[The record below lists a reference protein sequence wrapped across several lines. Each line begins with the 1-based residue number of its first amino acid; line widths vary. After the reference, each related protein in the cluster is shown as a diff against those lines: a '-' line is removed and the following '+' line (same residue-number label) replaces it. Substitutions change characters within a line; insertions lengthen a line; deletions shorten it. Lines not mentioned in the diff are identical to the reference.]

1 MRNDEGVKAR
11 GIFCLFFTVLF
22 VDWWKMSSLP
32 HTMVDPIFEVSLL
45 EITKNWLCPS
55 VLMPHHAKI
64 SSCSSKCP
72 RVTSQDSSDRSHSFD
87 FNQINHLCC
96 LAVETFPKSLEGVYY
111 FISYTANI
119 LDVIL
124 LIKSDFFEA
133 IRLISKVSSQFMAY
147 LSARSRTDQ
156 P

>member
-1 MRNDEGVKAR
+1 MTDL
-11 GIFCLFFTVLF
+11 I
-22 VDWWKMSSLP
+22 
-32 HTMVDPIFEVSLL
+32 
-45 EITKNWLCPS
+45 
-55 VLMPHHAKI
+55 
-64 SSCSSKCP
+64 
-72 RVTSQDSSDRSHSFD
+72 SFD
-87 FNQINHLCC
+87 FNQINHLRC

>member
-1 MRNDEGVKAR
+1 MTDL
-11 GIFCLFFTVLF
+11 I
-22 VDWWKMSSLP
+22 
-32 HTMVDPIFEVSLL
+32 
-45 EITKNWLCPS
+45 
-55 VLMPHHAKI
+55 
-64 SSCSSKCP
+64 
-72 RVTSQDSSDRSHSFD
+72 SFD
-87 FNQINHLCC
+87 FNQINHLRC

-147 LSARSRTDQ
+147 LLARSRTDQ
-156 P
+156 SEIVTFKVSIQKHFIAIDFSQFH